1 MIRFRSIFWTAVFA
15 VTMAGGAWA
24 AFLRFY
30 YGLGASTHLN
40 DQFPW
45 GLWIGFDVLC
55 GVGLAAG
62 GFTLAAIV
70 HIFNI
75 KTYKPIVR
83 PAILTAFLGYLL
95 VVVALMFDLGRP
107 YRIWH
112 PLIMW
117 NPRSVMF
124 EVGWC
129 VMLYTTVLFLEFLP
143 LVLQKFRLSKAQR
156 ILRLFM
162 LPIVILGVIL
172 STLHQSSLGSLFL
185 IMPHKLHPLWYS
197 PLLPVL
203 FYVSAI
209 ATGLAMTIFES
220 WHSSRAFNRQLE
232 YPLIKRLTRV
242 LAVSIAV
249 YMTMRFLDL
258 YHRGALATL
267 NNPGMERW
275 LFGLETLLMAVP
287 MLMFFRER
295 TRENPTAVYIGVVMF
310 LLGFVTHRLNVSV
323 TGLEATSGVSYVP
336 KWTELAVTLAIV
348 AGGFYIFRLA
358 AKYLP
363 VFEEEEEAEGALSGG
378 RRIPVLTGDA
388 CQPALSRGD

>member
-1 MIRFRSIFWTAVFA
+1 MRAAVRSYFWRGIFAIIMAV
-15 VTMAGGAWA
+15 GCWA
-24 AFLRFY
+24 TFVRFY
-30 YGLGASTHLN
+30 YGLGASTNLS

-45 GLWIGFDVLC
+45 GIWVGFDVLC

-75 KTYKPIVR
+75 KSFRPIVR
-83 PAILTAFLGYLL
+83 PSLLTAFLGYLL
-95 VVVALMFDLGRP
+95 VTVALMFDLGRP

-129 VMLYTTVLFLEFLP
+129 VTLYTTVLFLEFVP
-143 LVLQKFRLSKAQR
+143 LVLEKFKLVQAQKVMKGV
-156 ILRLFM
+156 M

-172 STLHQSSLGSLFL
+172 STLHQSSLGSVFL
-185 IMPHKLHPLWYS
+185 IMPTKLHPLWYS

-220 WHSSRAFNRQLE
+220 WHSAKAFGRQLE
-232 YPLIKRLTRV
+232 FALIRKITAV
-242 LAVSIAV
+242 LAVTIAV
-249 YMTMRFLDL
+249 YLTMRFLDL
-258 YHRGALATL
+258 YHRGALAAL
-267 NNPGMERW
+267 DQPGLERW
-275 LFGLETLLMAVP
+275 LFGLEIVLMAVP
-287 MLMFFRER
+287 MLMFFREK
-295 TRENPTAVYIGVVMF
+295 TRDNPKAIYLGSVMF

-323 TGLEATSGVSYVP
+323 TGLEASSGVHYVP
-336 KWTELAVTLAIV
+336 KWTELAITLAIV
-348 AGGFYIFRLA
+348 AAGFAVFRA
-358 AKYLP
+358 G
-363 VFEEEEEAEGALSGG
+363 GALSAG
-378 RRIPVLTGDA
+378 V
-388 CQPALSRGD
+388 